1 MIKKD
6 KMAEGTLLKGF
17 ACPTTSSFV
26 GPTLRAWNGSF
37 YVFLDLE
44 RTQNY
49 CVELLNLYLRRM
61 RKLQKQSPPTVHT
74 EKASTCCN
82 SLPAC
87 EKVFPQYKKGICCLL
102 IALLNG
108 KVFTWIVIL
117 GISMQYPTNKT
128 EN

>member
-17 ACPTTSSFV
+17 ACPTTPSFV

-37 YVFLDLE
+37 YAFLDLE

-87 EKVFPQYKKGICCLL
+87 ERSSLSTRKEYAVC
-102 IALLNG
+102 
-108 KVFTWIVIL
+108 
-117 GISMQYPTNKT
+117 
-128 EN
+128 